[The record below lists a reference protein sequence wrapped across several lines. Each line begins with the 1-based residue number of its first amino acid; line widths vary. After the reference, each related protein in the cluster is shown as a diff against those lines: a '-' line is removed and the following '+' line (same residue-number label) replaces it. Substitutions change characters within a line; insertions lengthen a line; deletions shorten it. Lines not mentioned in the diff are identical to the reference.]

1 MCLFIENICRYFAFN
16 ALGCC
21 LVYLVFEVF
30 YVKPRRDRQKADDE
44 ERGSSESGASGTSA
58 TGLDSAPRVVQVQ
71 ATTVPNRQYA
81 QNITRG
87 GSVVDEP
94 SHPSEGAAAST
105 AKTLKT
111 SEDVVYHGVGL
122 PTTAAAG
129 SAQNGSG
136 PRSITAGTRV

>member
-1 MCLFIENICRYFAFN
+1 M
-16 ALGCC
+16 
-21 LVYLVFEVF
+21 
-30 YVKPRRDRQKADDE
+30 RQKYH
-44 ERGSSESGASGTSA
+44 GF
-58 TGLDSAPRVVQVQ
+58 
-71 ATTVPNRQYA
+71 NCQYA

-94 SHPSEGAAAST
+94 SHPSEGAAAAAT

-111 SEDVVYHGVGL
+111 SEDVVDHGVGL

>member
-1 MCLFIENICRYFAFN
+1 M
-16 ALGCC
+16 
-21 LVYLVFEVF
+21 YLVFEVF

-87 GSVVDEP
+87 GSVVNEP
-94 SHPSEGAAAST
+94 SHPSEGAT
-105 AKTLKT
+105 AKTLKA
-111 SEDVVYHGVGL
+111 SEDVVDHGVGL

>member
-1 MCLFIENICRYFAFN
+1 M
-16 ALGCC
+16 
-21 LVYLVFEVF
+21 YLVFEVF

-87 GSVVDEP
+87 GSVVNEP
-94 SHPSEGAAAST
+94 SHTSEGAP

-111 SEDVVYHGVGL
+111 SEDVVDHGVGL

-129 SAQNGSG
+129 AAQNGSG
-136 PRSITAGTRV
+136 PRSITAGARV